1 MQLQYF
7 DFSHNWICKVAAKE
21 LQTVNCKGFDHGNLT
36 VKLFFFIWDV
46 IFARD
51 ISSLVPGLGTIFSSP
66 IHKKAAYMHYLDLD
80 VHCPRQA
87 VKFNHSL
94 TPHKMTNSAVFLP

>member
-1 MQLQYF
+1 M
-7 DFSHNWICKVAAKE
+7 
-21 LQTVNCKGFDHGNLT
+21 NCNGFDHGNLT

-80 VHCPRQA
+80 VHGPRQA
-87 VKFNHSL
+87 VKFNQSL
-94 TPHKMTNSAVFLP
+94 THSQKND